1 MAEVRLRPIRVSDA
15 ERCLRWVSHPEV
27 SRYLGL
33 LQPARTLA
41 QERSWIASILSD
53 PQHQR
58 AFVIQDER
66 DRDIGTCGL
75 RAMDREE
82 GTALLGIMIG
92 DPRLWGRGYGT
103 AATKALLRYA
113 FEELGLHEV
122 RLSCHAE
129 NKRAIRCYE
138 KVGFG
143 LRARPE
149 REAEPHRNEVSM
161 AIGRERW
168 RELSGAGRPDGSD
181 GSDRERGAG
190 SR

>member
-1 MAEVRLRPIRVSDA
+1 MAEVRLRPIRISDA
-15 ERCLRWVSHPEV
+15 EKCFRWVSHPEV
-27 SRYLGL
+27 CRYLGL
-33 LQPARTLA
+33 LQPARTLE

-58 AFVIQDER
+58 AFVIENER
-66 DRDIGTCGL
+66 GEGIGTCGL

-92 DPRLWGRGYGT
+92 EPRLWGRGYGT

-143 LRARPE
+143 PRLRPE
-149 REAEPHRNEVSM
+149 RVSEPGRNEVSM
-161 AIGRERW
+161 AIGSEQW
-168 RELSGAGRPDGSD
+168 REGTA
-181 GSDRERGAG
+181 E
-190 SR
+190 SRD